1 MTRPTLVRHRAGTT
15 NADEPFGTGE
25 IVQFRDDHYVVQT
38 NDGASGSVL
47 TMGGGGMRIEHFL
60 WAYQG
65 ELVRRTGR
73 HVWVYALAAA

>member
-1 MTRPTLVRHRAGTT
+1 MARPTRVRHLAGTT

-25 IVQFRDDHYVVQT
+25 IVQLSDDHYVVET

-47 TMGGGGMRIEHFL
+47 AMGGGTRIAHFR
-60 WAYQG
+60 WTYCG